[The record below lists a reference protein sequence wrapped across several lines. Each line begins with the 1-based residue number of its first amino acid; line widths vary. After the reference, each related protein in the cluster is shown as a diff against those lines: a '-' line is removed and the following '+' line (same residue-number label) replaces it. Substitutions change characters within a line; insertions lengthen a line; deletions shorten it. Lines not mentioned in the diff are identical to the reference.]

1 MPGSYDIGPRV
12 GIDGE
17 AEFKKSLNAI
27 GSQLKSLGSEM
38 KAVTAEFQGNEDSM
52 EALSAKSD
60 VLNRSIQANA
70 NQMKT
75 LTAQYNRQV
84 AELEK
89 LRDVLDM
96 ATREF
101 GENSQEA
108 ARAQNAYNQQAAAV
122 LKLENDINKS
132 RTTMAQYKNQLAQ
145 VERQMDGTA
154 DATDDM
160 ADALDDAGDG
170 LGTFQVA
177 LGNLASAGIQAAISA
192 IGNLIGSLINLDE
205 TTEEYRRAQGRLNTA
220 FEAAGYGA
228 DTAQQAYQAFYGI
241 LGDTDTAT
249 EASQLLAQL
258 AEREE
263 DVAVWAE
270 IAAGVSG
277 TFGDSLPIEGLI
289 EASNETAKVG
299 KVTGVLADAL
309 NWVGIS
315 EDEFNT
321 KLAECSSEG
330 ERNALIMNTLAGQYD
345 EASAAFYR
353 NNEVLVAARDAQV
366 QMDSSLAALGQ
377 TISAIKTQLTSEFTP
392 ALSGIIEAFNGVLTG
407 APGAG
412 GALAEAISGLV
423 TQASAALPGVIAAG
437 AQVVGAMVS
446 GIRQSIPAIL
456 ATGAELVGQLAAGV
470 AEAVPELVASAPA
483 AVAGFLEGITER
495 LPEVLNQG
503 VELINSLV
511 AGVLETIPDMVAQL
525 PAIITAFV
533 DFVADNLPAILN
545 AGIDI
550 LISLVTGII
559 NAIPELIAQLPAI
572 ITAIVGAL
580 AENTPR
586 IIAAGFD
593 VLMSLVDGIL
603 SAIPEL
609 VAALPQIINAIID
622 GIEALMDGIIGIGR
636 SIVQGIWQGIQDMAN
651 WITEKVTGFFSGIVD
666 GVKDL
671 LGIHS
676 PSTVFAEMGG
686 NMALGLGQGFAAEM
700 SGIRQQISR
709 SIQGLTLQP
718 LDIAFSRMTA
728 QRMQTLTANMEA
740 AIPSAADQFGSIAA
754 GMVNGVQTAVAGGGN
769 YRVEIPIII
778 NGREFSRAI
787 LPDLRA
793 VEKSNPEVVS
803 GV

>member
-1 MPGSYDIGPRV
+1 MPGSYDIGPKI
-12 GIDGE
+12 GMDGE
-17 AEFKKSLNAI
+17 AEFRKSLQNI
-27 GSQLKSLGSEM
+27 NQQLKTLGSEM
-38 KAVTAEFQGNEDSM
+38 KAVTSAFDAGDSS
-52 EALSAKSD
+52 EEKLAAQTG
-60 VLNRSIQANA
+60 VLNKQID
-70 NQMKT
+70 
-75 LTAQYNRQV
+75 AQ
-84 AELEK
+84 EK
-89 LRDVLDM
+89 KLQQLQKGLD
-96 ATREF
+96 ASAQKY
-101 GENSQEA
+101 GENDT
-108 ARAQNAYNQQAAAV
+108 RTLKWAQAVNNA
-122 LKLENDINKS
+122 
-132 RTTMAQYKNQLAQ
+132 
-145 VERQMDGTA
+145 TA
-154 DATDDM
+154 DLNRMRSQLSQTKGGMDDLGDATENA
-160 ADALDDAGDG
+160 ADALEDTGDG

-446 GIRQSIPAIL
+446 GIRQSIPTIL

-636 SIVQGIWQGIQDMAN
+636 SIVQGIWQGIQDMAS

-718 LDIAFSRMTA
+718 LDIAFSHMTA

-754 GMVNGVQTAVAGGGN
+754 GMVNGMQTAVAGGGN